1 MEERGI
7 DDGEWLA
14 ALNNVQGHQPS
25 GTLGTGALEHDLV
38 LRLASTALSP
48 EKQRPF
54 AAGWLQRGAR
64 VLPPWQGGGEAAG
77 GPRGSTEGT

>member
-25 GTLGTGALEHDLV
+25 GTLGTG
-38 LRLASTALSP
+38 
-48 EKQRPF
+48 
-54 AAGWLQRGAR
+54 R
-64 VLPPWQGGGEAAG
+64 VFLPTVGFLPLAG
-77 GPRGSTEGT
+77 GKGSYRGIPLNTARIQISNQNRLKPLVQTVSR